1 MSKERLFISYNWKDG
16 NSYADELETQLG
28 EKFDVKRDKTQLIAN
43 DNIFDFMAEIANC
56 ENVIIVLTAEYVK
69 SINCMLEMSYL
80 VKQDDWEMKSMVLVI
95 DESIYAT
102 EKKLNIISYWN
113 DYQSQLS
120 DKIETVTQGKPILE
134 EEKERVDY
142 ICQEVEKFLKGIS
155 RRKNPSQIAIV
166 NEFIKKSDKN
176 KIKKKTFVEQGEQY
190 VRKFLE
196 EKGSMTIREL
206 SEESGKSV
214 AYSHRIISDL
224 VDKGVLEKTGTG
236 RTLKYSLKSNS

>member
-1 MSKERLFISYNWKDG
+1 MSKEKLFISYNWKDG

-80 VKQDDWEMKSMVLVI
+80 VKQGDWEMKSMVLVI
-95 DESIYAT
+95 DESIYIT
-102 EKKLNIISYWN
+102 ENKLNIISYWN
-113 DYQSQLS
+113 DYQKQLAN
-120 DKIETVTQGKPILE
+120 KIEYATQGKSILE

-142 ICQEVEKFLKGIS
+142 ICEEVEAFLKGIS

-166 NEFIKKSDKN
+166 NEFIKKSDRN
-176 KIKKKTFVEQGEQY
+176 KSEKKSFVERGEEY
-190 VRKFLE
+190 VRKFLK
-196 EKGSMTIREL
+196 EKGSMTITEL
-206 SEESGKSV
+206 SETSGKSTV
-214 AYSHRIISDL
+214 YTHRVVSDL
-224 VDKGVLEKTGTG
+224 VDKGILEKTVTG
-236 RTLKYSLKSNS
+236 RIIKYSLKNNS